1 MRNVDLLFLRLKKA
15 LWIRPAS
22 PMQRRALR
30 LKTARVL
37 PSAIPI
43 PIPIPVTAS
52 PAIVSERR
60 RVGL

>member
-30 LKTARVL
+30 LKSARVL
-37 PSAIPI
+37 PSAIPL
-43 PIPIPVTAS
+43 PVTAS